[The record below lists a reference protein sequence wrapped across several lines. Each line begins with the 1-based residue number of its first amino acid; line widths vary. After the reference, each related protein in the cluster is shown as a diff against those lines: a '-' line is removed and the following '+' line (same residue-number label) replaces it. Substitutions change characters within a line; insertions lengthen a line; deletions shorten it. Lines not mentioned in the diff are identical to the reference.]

1 MQPHSLYLHI
11 PFCKHRCGY
20 CDFNTYAGMDDLIPA
35 YANALQAEIRAFAD
49 ASGQRIPI
57 HTIYFGGGTPSLMP
71 AKYITAILESIDQRF
86 ELLPDS
92 EITLEVNPGTVDLN
106 YFRDLHKSG
115 VNRISMGVQSAN
127 PEELRLLER
136 QHGYAD
142 AIHAVKYARQAGFDN
157 LSVDLIF
164 GLPYQKLSTW
174 QHSLELA
181 LALNPEHISLYAL
194 TIEHGTPLGHWV
206 SRGLLPVPNPDTAAD
221 MYEWTMQHL
230 EGHGFNHYEISNW
243 ARRSE
248 EGAEFSS
255 RHNLQYWRNLP
266 YIGFGAGAHGYID
279 GMRIANVLAPTAY
292 IERCTN
298 GKPTK
303 FPRTPASV
311 NVKPIDTR
319 TEMGETLMMGLRLI
333 QEGVSNSVF
342 QARFG
347 KPLTDV
353 YREEIEE
360 LGNLDLLEWAG
371 VENDMLRLTPRGR
384 LLGNQVFVRF
394 I

>member
-1 MQPHSLYLHI
+1 ME
-11 PFCKHRCGY
+11 
-20 CDFNTYAGMDDLIPA
+20 DLIA
-35 YANALQAEIRAFAD
+35 DYALALQAEIKAFAQ
-49 ASGQRIPI
+49 AAGEQIPI
-57 HTIYFGGGTPSLMP
+57 HTIFFGGGTPSLMP
-71 AKYITAILESIDQRF
+71 AAELAAILDTVDQHF
-86 ELLPDS
+86 DVLPGA
-92 EITLEVNPGTVDLN
+92 EISLEANPGTVDLD
-106 YFRDLHKSG
+106 YFRALHRHG

-127 PEELRLLER
+127 PNELRMLER
-136 QHGYAD
+136 QHGYED
-142 AIHAVKYARQAGFDN
+142 AIHAVKWARQAGFEN

-164 GLPYQKLSTW
+164 GLPHQELSTW
-174 QHSLELA
+174 QHSVELA
-181 LALNPEHISLYAL
+181 LGLNPQHISLYAL
-194 TIEHGTPLGHWV
+194 TIEHGTPLKNWV
-206 SRGLLPVPNPDTAAD
+206 DRGLLPLPDSDKAAD

-319 TEMGETLMMGLRLI
+319 TEMGETMMMGLRLI